1 MKKKLFSLIFIA
13 GLFTCG
19 ANAQSVEK
27 SGTKPESKE
36 KIANDKAEK
45 ENVAPKSNEGKSD
58 KKADESAPAP
68 RSENASPAATSASD
82 NKTEAKPAKPAKAPN
97 QGKAK
102 ANADTPGV
110 ETAPIPANNKKT
122 EK

>member
-1 MKKKLFSLIFIA
+1 MKKKLFSLIFLA
-13 GLFTCG
+13 GLFTCA

-27 SGTKPESKE
+27 SATKPESKE
-36 KIANDKAEK
+36 KIAHDKAAK

-58 KKADESAPAP
+58 KKADKNEPAP
-68 RSENASPAATSASD
+68 RSENASPAASSASD
-82 NKTEAKPAKPAKAPN
+82 KKTEAKPAKAPN